1 MNAEVEKFDT
11 LPKIYNPH
19 HATTPPQA
27 ESGLAAFLLGSTPRR
42 IHLIG
47 VAGSGM
53 SGIAALLLALG
64 HKVSGSDKVD
74 TQEVE
79 RLRKK
84 GLIFAS
90 PHGAELIGDAE
101 LVIYSSA
108 IRSGNPAYDAAVM
121 QGKQIARRA
130 EVLAAVM
137 SGKQGVVVCGMHGK
151 TTTSAMAAYVLR
163 AGGLKPSHYVGAEI
177 PILGTNARWDS
188 EGQHLVAEGDESDG
202 TLVHYH
208 PRHALVLNIEP
219 EHLDHYADLKAID
232 AVFTQLTAQTSGAIY
247 YWADDAGAS
256 RVCSALKRAI
266 PVGTGAHCHYRLEGF
281 EQQGLT
287 TSFRVFKKDQ
297 YLGELQLGIPGA
309 HNAHNALL
317 VVALAT
323 DLGVP
328 FATIAEALEAFRGAK
343 RRFELKYQ
351 DAEVRVFDD
360 YGHHPTEI
368 AATIATARGA
378 MGNEGRL
385 VILFQ
390 PHRYSRTAAL
400 IPEFAAAFRDADI
413 VHVAPIYAAGEE
425 AIPGTSAG
433 TIVHAAREA
442 GHLAIH
448 EASSVLA
455 AGIAVAPLIKKG
467 DVIITLGAGNI
478 HEAGSFLACELT
490 LRSRL
495 QHAMGAGTIKIAE
508 PLAKHTTMRVG
519 GPARFWAEPETEE
532 GFAELVRICHD
543 EGIPQMVM
551 GRGSNLIVRDGGFPG
566 VVIHL
571 ARGSFAEAVVEGN
584 EITAGVGMK
593 LKQLAAV
600 ARNAGLSGFEWMDG
614 IPGNLGGALRMNAG
628 AMGVQTFDQ
637 VVRIRFAD
645 RDGNIVSRTPKEI
658 DVHYRDVPILHDHY
672 ALSATLSGVKAPL
685 DQIDQLLGSS
695 FKHRKETQ
703 PAAASA
709 GCIFKNPEGISAGR
723 LIDELG
729 LKNSAVG
736 AARVSEVH
744 ANFIVND
751 GGATTAEILSLI
763 TRIKQ
768 RALTERGIELETEVS
783 IIGEEL
789 DTTPTFS

>member
-1 MNAEVEKFDT
+1 MSATEEADT
-11 LPKIYNPH
+11 
-19 HATTPPQA
+19 ATAPLQRDM
-27 ESGLAAFLLGSTPRR
+27 ELAPFLLGSIPRR

-64 HKVSGSDKVD
+64 HRVSGSDKVD
-74 TQEVE
+74 TLEVE

-84 GLIFAS
+84 GLVFAS
-90 PHGAELIGDAE
+90 PQGAELVADAE
-101 LVIYSSA
+101 LVIFSSA
-108 IRSGNPAYDAAVM
+108 IHAGNPAYDAALS
-121 QGKQIARRA
+121 QGKRLARRA

-151 TTTSAMAAYVLR
+151 TTTSAMAAHVLR

-188 EGQHLVAEGDESDG
+188 EGEHLVAEGDESDG
-202 TLVHYH
+202 TLVHYY
-208 PRHALVLNIEP
+208 PKHAIVLNIEP
-219 EHLDHYADLKAID
+219 EHLDHYADLDAID
-232 AVFTQLTAQTSGAIY
+232 AVFTQLTGQTSGSVY
-247 YWADDAGAS
+247 YWADDAGAT
-256 RVCSALKRAI
+256 RVCLKQERAI
-266 PVGTGAHCHYRLEGF
+266 PVGTGSHCHYRLERL
-281 EQQGLT
+281 EQRGLT
-287 TSFRVFKKDQ
+287 SSFQVFRGNQ
-297 YLGELQLGIPGA
+297 LLGSVQLGIPGA

-317 VVALAT
+317 VIALAT

-328 FATIAEALEAFRGAK
+328 FPVIAASLEGFRGAK

-351 DAEVRVFDD
+351 DSEVMVFDD

-378 MGNEGRL
+378 MGGEGRL
-385 VILFQ
+385 VVLFQ

-400 IPEFAAAFRDADI
+400 IPEFATAFRDADI
-413 VHVAPIYAAGEE
+413 VHVAPIYSAGEDP
-425 AIPGTSAG
+425 IPGIDAG
-433 TIVHAAREA
+433 TIVHAARKA
-442 GHLAIH
+442 GHAAIFQ
-448 EASSVLA
+448 AGSVVA
-455 AGIAVAPLIKKG
+455 AGIAVAPQIKKG
-467 DVIITLGAGNI
+467 DLLISLGAGNI
-478 HEAGSFLACELT
+478 HEAGSFLVRELT

-495 QHAMGAGTIKIAE
+495 QEAMGEGVIRIAE
-508 PLAKHTTMRVG
+508 PLSKHTTMRVG

-543 EGIPQMVM
+543 EGIPVMVM
-551 GRGSNLIVRDGGFPG
+551 GRGSNLIVRDGGFQG

-571 ARGSFAEAVVEGN
+571 ARGCFAQAVVEGN

-637 VVRIRFAD
+637 VVRVRFAD
-645 RDGNIVSRTPKEI
+645 RDGNIVSRSPAEI
-658 DVHYRDVPILHDHY
+658 EVHYRNVPILHDHY
-672 ALSATLSGVKAPL
+672 ALSATLFGVPA
-685 DQIDQLLGSS
+685 QVSEIDGLLGSS

-709 GCIFKNPEGISAGR
+709 GCIFKNPGEISAGR

-729 LKNSAVG
+729 LKNSTIG
-736 AARVSEVH
+736 AARVSDVH

-751 GGATTAEILSLI
+751 GGATATEILSLI
-763 TRIKQ
+763 SRIKEKA
-768 RALTERGIELETEVS
+768 RAERGIELETEVS
-783 IIGEEL
+783 IIGE
-789 DTTPTFS
+789 DPDAIPIFQ

>member
-1 MNAEVEKFDT
+1 MRGGVGTVAATVSLQDGGELAT
-11 LPKIYNPH
+11 L
-19 HATTPPQA
+19 
-27 ESGLAAFLLGSTPRR
+27 LLGSTPRR

-64 HKVSGSDKVD
+64 HRVSGSDKVD

-79 RLRKK
+79 RLRRK
-84 GLIFAS
+84 GLVFAS
-90 PHGAELIGDAE
+90 PQGAELVSDSE
-101 LVIYSSA
+101 LVIFSSA
-108 IRSGNPAYDAAVM
+108 IRPGNPAYDAALS
-121 QGKQIARRA
+121 QGKRMARRA

-151 TTTSAMAAYVLR
+151 TTTSAMAAHVLR

-188 EGQHLVAEGDESDG
+188 EGEHLVAEGDESDG
-202 TLVHYH
+202 TLVYYH

-232 AVFTQLTAQTSGAIY
+232 AVFTQLTQQTSGNIY
-247 YWADDAGAS
+247 YWADDAGAT
-256 RVCSALKRAI
+256 RVCSAQERAI
-266 PVGTGAHCHYRLEGF
+266 PVGTAAHCQYRLEGL

-287 TSFRVFKKDQ
+287 TCFVVFCGNQLLGRV
-297 YLGELQLGIPGA
+297 QLGIPGA

-317 VVALAT
+317 VIALAM

-328 FATIAEALEAFRGAK
+328 FAVIAEALEAFRGAK

-351 DAEVRVFDD
+351 DCEVRVFDD

-368 AATIATARGA
+368 AATITTARGA
-378 MGNEGRL
+378 MEGAGRL
-385 VILFQ
+385 VVLFQ

-400 IPEFAAAFRDADI
+400 VPEFAAAFRDADI
-413 VHVAPIYAAGEE
+413 VYVAPIYPAGE
-425 AIPGTSAG
+425 APIPGIDAG
-433 TIVHAAREA
+433 TIVLAAREA
-442 GHLAIH
+442 GHPYIFQA
-448 EASSVLA
+448 ASVLA

-467 DVIITLGAGNI
+467 DLIVSLGAGNI
-478 HEAGSFLACELT
+478 HEAGSFLVRELT
-490 LRSRL
+490 LRTQLRR
-495 QHAMGAGTIKIAE
+495 AMGEGAIRIAE
-508 PLAKHTTMRVG
+508 PLSKHTTMRVG

-532 GFAELVRICHD
+532 GFAELVRVCHD
-543 EGIPQMVM
+543 EGIPLMVM

-571 ARGSFAEAVVEGN
+571 ARGSFAEATVEGN

-593 LKQLAAV
+593 LKQIAAV

-637 VVRIRFAD
+637 VARLRLAD
-645 RDGNIVSRTPKEI
+645 QDGNIVSRTPDEI
-658 DVHYRDVPILHDHY
+658 EVHYRNVPILHNHY
-672 ALSATLSGVKAPL
+672 ALSASLSGVPSPV
-685 DQIDQLLGSS
+685 DQIDRLLGSS

-709 GCIFKNPEGISAGR
+709 GCIFKNPGAISAGR
-723 LIDELG
+723 LIEELG
-729 LKNSAVG
+729 FKNSAIG
-736 AARVSEVH
+736 GARVSEVH

-751 GGATTAEILSLI
+751 GGATAAEILSLI
-763 TRIKQ
+763 SRIQDKA
-768 RALTERGIELETEVS
+768 RAERGIELETEVS
-783 IIGEEL
+783 IIGE
-789 DTTPTFS
+789 DPDVIPIFQ

>member
-1 MNAEVEKFDT
+1 MRGGVGTVAATVSLQDGGELAT
-11 LPKIYNPH
+11 L
-19 HATTPPQA
+19 
-27 ESGLAAFLLGSTPRR
+27 LLGSTPRR

-64 HKVSGSDKVD
+64 HRVSGSDKVD

-79 RLRKK
+79 RLRRK
-84 GLIFAS
+84 GLVFAS
-90 PHGAELIGDAE
+90 PQGAELVSDSE
-101 LVIYSSA
+101 LVIFSSA
-108 IRSGNPAYDAAVM
+108 IRPGNPAYDAALS
-121 QGKQIARRA
+121 QGKRMARRA

-151 TTTSAMAAYVLR
+151 TTTSAMAAHVLR

-188 EGQHLVAEGDESDG
+188 EGEHLVAEGDESDG
-202 TLVHYH
+202 TLVYYH

-232 AVFTQLTAQTSGAIY
+232 AVFTQLTQQTSGNIY
-247 YWADDAGAS
+247 YWADDAGAT
-256 RVCSALKRAI
+256 RVCSAQERAI
-266 PVGTGAHCHYRLEGF
+266 PVGTTAHCHYRLEGL
-281 EQQGLT
+281 EQQGLNT
-287 TSFRVFKKDQ
+287 CFVVFCGNQLLGRV
-297 YLGELQLGIPGA
+297 QLGIPGA

-317 VVALAT
+317 VIALAM

-328 FATIAEALEAFRGAK
+328 FAVIAEALEAFRGAK

-351 DAEVRVFDD
+351 DCEVRVFDD

-368 AATIATARGA
+368 AATITTARGA
-378 MGNEGRL
+378 MEGAGRL
-385 VILFQ
+385 VVLFQ

-400 IPEFAAAFRDADI
+400 VPEFAAAFRDADI
-413 VHVAPIYAAGEE
+413 VYVAPIYPAGE
-425 AIPGTSAG
+425 APIPGIDAG
-433 TIVHAAREA
+433 TIVLAAREA
-442 GHLAIH
+442 GHPYIFQA
-448 EASSVLA
+448 ASVLA

-467 DVIITLGAGNI
+467 DLIVSLGAGNI
-478 HEAGSFLACELT
+478 HEAGSFLVRELT
-490 LRSRL
+490 LRTQLRR
-495 QHAMGAGTIKIAE
+495 AMGEGAIRIAE
-508 PLAKHTTMRVG
+508 PLSKHTTMRVG

-532 GFAELVRICHD
+532 GFAELVRVCHD
-543 EGIPQMVM
+543 EGIPLMVM

-571 ARGSFAEAVVEGN
+571 ARGSFAEATVEGN

-593 LKQLAAV
+593 LKQIAAV

-637 VVRIRFAD
+637 VARLRLAD
-645 RDGNIVSRTPKEI
+645 QDGNIVSRTPDEI
-658 DVHYRDVPILHDHY
+658 EVHYRNVPILHNHY
-672 ALSATLSGVKAPL
+672 ALSASLSGVPSPV
-685 DQIDQLLGSS
+685 DQIDRLLGSS

-709 GCIFKNPEGISAGR
+709 GCIFKNPGAISAGR
-723 LIDELG
+723 LIEELG
-729 LKNSAVG
+729 FKNSAIG
-736 AARVSEVH
+736 GARVSEVH

-751 GGATTAEILSLI
+751 GGATAAEILSLI
-763 TRIKQ
+763 SRIQDKA
-768 RALTERGIELETEVS
+768 RAERGIELETEVS
-783 IIGEEL
+783 IIGE
-789 DTTPTFS
+789 DPDVIPIFQ